1 MAGIAPIDAA
11 GGGDRPMSAAIAAGA
26 VVRGDELGA
35 VGTVIAQIAVWSP
48 RVAAHVLGTHRD
60 RAGELGPAGEESAP

>member
-1 MAGIAPIDAA
+1 
-11 GGGDRPMSAAIAAGA
+11 MSAAIAAGA